1 MRKELKMLK
10 IEKITRKDGNFVK
23 LQTSNS
29 NENCDPEYDH
39 PDDCNPGCNPDDV
52 CSPDDDY
59 NCSPDGDGL
68 DCDPDGCLGD
78 Y

>member
-1 MRKELKMLK
+1 MLI
-10 IEKITRKDGNFVK
+10 IEKITFEGGK
-23 LQTSNS
+23 TSNIKNYILS
-29 NENCDPEYDH
+29 NSCSPEDDELDH
-39 PDDCNPGCNPDDV
+39 PDDCNPGCHPDGV

-78 Y
+78 R